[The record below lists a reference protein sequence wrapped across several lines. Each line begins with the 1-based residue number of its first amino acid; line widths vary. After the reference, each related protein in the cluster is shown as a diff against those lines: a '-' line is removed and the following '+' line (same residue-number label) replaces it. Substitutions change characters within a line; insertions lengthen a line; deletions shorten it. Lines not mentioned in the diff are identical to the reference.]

1 MHARGWFF
9 EDIVDISPSLGMKLP
24 DNINFCPEGDSAMR
38 IYIDADGCPVVDT
51 AVSIARGKGI
61 PVTIVKNHSHIIESD
76 YATVITVDNSRDS
89 ADFYI
94 ANHSTKGDVVIT
106 QDNGLAAMC
115 LAKGSLVINQNGVEI
130 TSDNIDAMLYSRHVH
145 RELRQRGIYT
155 SKSGKRSRDQ
165 DINFRIAFKRL
176 LDKLING

>member
-1 MHARGWFF
+1 MPFAVFAVNQKEVR
-9 EDIVDISPSLGMKLP
+9 LKMK
-24 DNINFCPEGDSAMR
+24 IF
-38 IYIDADGCPVVDT
+38 IDADGCPVT
-51 AVSIARGKGI
+51 KAAIEISKNKGL
-61 PVTIVKNHSHIIESD
+61 PVIVVKNHSHLIDDE
-76 YATVITVDNSRDS
+76 YAQIVTVDNSRDS

-115 LAKGSLVINQNGVEI
+115 LARGSLPINQNGVEI
-130 TSDNIDAMLYSRHVH
+130 TSDNIEAMLYSRHVH

-165 DINFRIAFKRL
+165 DVSFRIAFERL
-176 LDKLING
+176 LDKLIKE